1 MVAIVNVEKYPGT
14 VKVLTDTVVLS
25 VSNTVKNWNNFN
37 SFGNVSMCFG
47 FSGFNAN
54 NSDGLNVFWAKLNDT
69 AIQVSLSV
77 LTYGRYSYFIV
88 WN

>member
-25 VSNTVKNWNNFN
+25 VSNTVKNWNNFD
-37 SFGNVSMCFG
+37 SFANVSMCLG